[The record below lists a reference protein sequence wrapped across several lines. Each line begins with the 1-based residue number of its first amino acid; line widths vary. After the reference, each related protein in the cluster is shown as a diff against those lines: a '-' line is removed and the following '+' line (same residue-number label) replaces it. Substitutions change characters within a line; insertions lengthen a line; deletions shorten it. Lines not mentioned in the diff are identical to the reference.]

1 MVLVALLRMPGGMLQ
16 QQVGS
21 GFHRDVLARICVEP
35 PYLRL
40 ERVEPYGP
48 RAACAWVTFESP
60 PGHEHGPLASAEIG
74 RHLAILGSCALSR
87 QRDSTGPHDYYLA
100 RAAVLER
107 FSVLPE
113 PGAPCFLTAEA
124 TSENTVKARLYAGR
138 AVAATL
144 TCDYQVLSS
153 RLFARLFRHH
163 RQPETPASNPDVYAH
178 PLTLRCEWDERSA
191 SGHLGAVLPG
201 MCAGHFRE
209 YPALPV
215 ARLMDAI
222 HRLACEHLTRVHAR
236 PFRLLTCRVAAERLA
251 FAGTDL
257 VFSVRLLERTERGVV
272 YTGSAKSSDGTSVYG
287 QAELSY
293 QFSEG
298 GDAAPESARL
308 PRLPR

>member
-1 MVLVALLRMPGGMLQ
+1 MPGGMLQ

-21 GFHRDVLARICVEP
+21 GFHGDVLGRICVEP

-40 ERVEPYGP
+40 ERVEPYGA
-48 RAACAWVTFESP
+48 RAVSAWVTFESP

-87 QRDSTGPHDYYLA
+87 QRDANGPHDYYLA

-107 FSVLPE
+107 FEALPE
-113 PGAPCFLTAEA
+113 PDAPCFLPAEA
-124 TSENTVKARLYAGR
+124 TGENTVNARLYAGR
-138 AVAATL
+138 EVAATL
-144 TCDYQVLSS
+144 ACDYQVLSS
-153 RLFARLFRHH
+153 RLFARLFRQH
-163 RQPETPASNPDVYAH
+163 RQPETPPSSADVYAH
-178 PLTLRCEWDERSA
+178 PLTLRCQWDERSA

-201 MCAGHFRE
+201 MCVGHFRD

-222 HRLACEHLTRVHAR
+222 HRLACEHLARLDAR
-236 PFRLLTCRVAAERLA
+236 PFRLLTCRVGAERLA

-257 VFSVRLLERTERGVV
+257 VFRVRLLERTERGVV
-272 YTGSAKSSDGTSVYG
+272 YTGSAESAAGTSVYG

-293 QFSEG
+293 QFLEG
-298 GDAAPESARL
+298 GDAAPESATQ